1 MLQNEERQIT
11 VYLGGNNYK
20 DNQTI
25 AYAKSAGYKVN
36 SVDVTKKN
44 FTGTQLLQ
52 LADKMNIS
60 LSELIDH
67 QKEEFKSINM
77 DSTYNQ
83 EGWME
88 LILNHPRLM
97 KTPIIQLGN
106 NVYFIDTPT
115 DALKINKSH

>member
-11 VYLGGNNYK
+11 VYLGGNDYK
-20 DNQTI
+20 DNQTV
-25 AYAKSAGYKVN
+25 AYAKSEGYKVK
-36 SVDVTKKN
+36 SVDVTKEN

-52 LADKMNIS
+52 LADKMAVS
-60 LSELIDH
+60 LSDLVDH
-67 QKEEFKSINM
+67 QKEEFKSISS

-88 LILNHPRLM
+88 LILNHPSLI

-115 DALKINKSH
+115 DALKINK